1 MKKDHLSQAA
11 HFGRPAGPKKL
22 ALIEWT
28 TRRTE
33 APLLREAAAWFECRV
48 VNEYPA
54 GDHVLILGKV
64 IDGALVDAR
73 AEPMAY
79 RDTGAIDGASAM
91 FHEHFSDPRDEL
103 TGQDAE

>member
-1 MKKDHLSQAA
+1 MELAA
-11 HFGRPAGPKKL
+11 HFGRPAGAKKL
-22 ALIEWT
+22 VIEWT
-28 TRRTE
+28 TRRTG

-64 IDGALVDAR
+64 IDGALVDAT

-79 RDTGAIDGASAM
+79 RDTGAMDGASAM
-91 FHEHFSDPRDEL
+91 FPEHFSDS
-103 TGQDAE
+103 